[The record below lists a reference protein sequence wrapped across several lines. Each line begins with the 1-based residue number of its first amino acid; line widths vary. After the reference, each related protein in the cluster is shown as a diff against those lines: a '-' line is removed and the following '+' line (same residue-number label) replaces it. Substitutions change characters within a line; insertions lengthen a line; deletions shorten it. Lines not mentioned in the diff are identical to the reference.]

1 MRCSRRAQNHPW
13 RKVETKQTYYGWRF
27 HSLSTCAASLS
38 LFWTRTPLASLF
50 LYARCAGEDSKH
62 YLLLCKED
70 RQAGGCGGGRVKVPQ
85 EISWTGKKILLSD
98 SNFSE
103 TLKHFLLDSDTK
115 TRLSSLGQ
123 PVENMCGIFYVTEIC
138 FFFFLLPKIR
148 TWES

>member
-85 EISWTGKKILLSD
+85 EISWTGKKKFALGFELFRNTQTFPVGFWYENSTKQFGTASWEYVWNFLCYRNLLLFFCSP
-98 SNFSE
+98 
-103 TLKHFLLDSDTK
+103 K
-115 TRLSSLGQ
+115 
-123 PVENMCGIFYVTEIC
+123 YVH
-138 FFFFLLPKIR
+138 
-148 TWES
+148 ES